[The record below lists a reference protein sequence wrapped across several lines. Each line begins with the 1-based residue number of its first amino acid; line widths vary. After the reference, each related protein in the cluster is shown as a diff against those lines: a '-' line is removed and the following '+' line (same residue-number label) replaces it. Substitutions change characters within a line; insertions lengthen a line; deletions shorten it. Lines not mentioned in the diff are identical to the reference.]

1 MKMFLKL
8 HDILEESPF
17 FNYIPSKKDET
28 WRFSS
33 LHNYLDKEYQKD
45 SYHEEEHSFIPKDKH
60 WLHIRDGQLQGQNLP
75 DSIHIKQHP
84 LKYEVNN
91 NPFACLSSH
100 EATSPLELICYEDLE
115 LGVYFSYSHKSF
127 ISSSLNIILK
137 EDITAKLYLHYSG
150 GEESFI
156 SHASQFQVQKNAQ
169 LFVTQVQAL
178 SPTAALISQN
188 SHHLQE
194 NATLK
199 SFSLLYSGEYLHNFV
214 NADLH
219 FKAEAEISSILL
231 SSQKQKQVFSCKIE
245 HLADQ
250 SKSELISKQV
260 IKDNSTCVF
269 DANTRIQADT
279 HACEATQSSRALLLS
294 ESAQIHSKPHLEIYS
309 DDLKASHGTTVG
321 ELDKEALS
329 YLCSRGISSAK
340 AKEMLIAAFINEL
353 IQKSEVLGFQERIFE
368 LIGESL

>member
-17 FNYIPSKKDET
+17 FNHIPSKKDET

-33 LHNYLDKEYQKD
+33 LHNYLDKEYNKD
-45 SYHEEEHSFIPKDKH
+45 FHHDEESPISTKDKYC
-60 WLHIRDGQLQGQNLP
+60 LHIRDGQLQEQDLP
-75 DSIHIKQHP
+75 DSVHIKQHP
-84 LKYEVNN
+84 QNFEVSN
-91 NPFACLSSH
+91 NPFACLSSN
-100 EATSPLELICYEDLE
+100 EASSPLELIFYENID
-115 LGVYFSYSHKSF
+115 LGVYFSYSNQSYVN
-127 ISSSLNIILK
+127 SSLNIILK
-137 EDITAKLYLHYSG
+137 EGVKAKVYLHYSG
-150 GEESFI
+150 GDESFI
-156 SHASQFQVQKNAQ
+156 SHASQFQVQTNAQ
-169 LFVTQVQAL
+169 LYLTQIQAL
-178 SPTAALISQN
+178 SSGAAFISQN
-188 SHHLQE
+188 SFHLQE
-194 NATLK
+194 KATLK
-199 SFSLLYSGEYLHNFV
+199 SFCLLYSGEYLHNFV
-214 NADLH
+214 NVDLH

-231 SSQKQKQVFSCKIE
+231 SSQKQKHVFTCEIE

-269 DANTRIQADT
+269 DANTRIQAKT

-340 AKEMLIAAFINEL
+340 AKEILIGAFINEL
-353 IQKSEVLGFQERIFE
+353 IQKSEALGFQERIFE
-368 LIGESL
+368 LVGES